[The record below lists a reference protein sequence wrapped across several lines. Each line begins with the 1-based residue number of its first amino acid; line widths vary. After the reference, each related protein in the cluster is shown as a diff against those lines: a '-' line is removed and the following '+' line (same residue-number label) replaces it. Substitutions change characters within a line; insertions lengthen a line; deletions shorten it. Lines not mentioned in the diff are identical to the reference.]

1 MIQYTYEPMTA
12 EEYAKLADVA
22 VRAREKNQEDIANLL
37 MERIELDLSIIGMVT
52 TTSGDNNVCFRT

>member
-1 MIQYTYEPMTA
+1 MTA